1 MRLQK
6 KLFLSILAVTTLSMV
21 CIYLAAAFFSFKLL
35 EANRAV
41 ELTVKAGE
49 LAALTEDYANRRIT
63 PDVFVRMINNVDDML
78 EAHVLVFGPN
88 SEIMVLS
95 ERGPK
100 FRQPPPQMLRRGNRV
115 LCTMPEEVLQTAEGK
130 KLVSDVLAGGKYQG
144 KFYNGY
150 YDDDMLTVAVPF
162 YLGGKVYG
170 GVVLFSSFAG
180 QVRAPLTLLFLVLAA
195 VSAMVIVFAVFI
207 SRHIA
212 RSLTKP
218 IKDLIDITDRFSQGD
233 FEVVEVKSSSDEI
246 GELSLA
252 FSKMAKEI
260 RQFIDD
266 TNQAER
272 MRREFI
278 ANLSHEM
285 RTPLT
290 IVRGYAE
297 AIYDGT
303 ITGEQSKRSIAI
315 MRDEALRLERLIQD
329 MLDLSKLQLAQYELE
344 LEKLPLAVAVK
355 YAVDKMRD
363 KARES
368 DLTLKFA
375 DQSHEAPVCADY
387 DRIIQI
393 MIILLDNAIKF
404 TLPGGTITVLVTKTD
419 KYVHTIIR
427 DDGCGIS
434 KEDLPNIWERF
445 FKADKSHNRNVE
457 GMGLGLSIAKEI
469 VEKHQAEISVISSVD
484 AGDHGTCFTIRFK
497 KA

>member
-1 MRLQK
+1 M
-6 KLFLSILAVTTLSMV
+6 
-21 CIYLAAAFFSFKLL
+21 YLASAFFSFQLL
-35 EANRAV
+35 EANRRV
-41 ELTVKAGE
+41 ELTTKAGE

-78 EAHVLVFGPN
+78 EAHVLVFGSN
-88 SEIMVLS
+88 SEIMMLS

-100 FRQPPPQMLRRGNRV
+100 FRKSPPREFGSGSRMI
-115 LCTMPEEVLQTAEGK
+115 CTMPEEVLQTVEGK
-130 KLVSDVLAGGKYQG
+130 KLVSDVLAGKTYQG

-162 YLGGKVYG
+162 YLGGKIFG
-170 GVVLFSSFAG
+170 GVVLFSSFAD

-195 VSAMVIVFAVFI
+195 VSAMVIFITIFI
-207 SRHIA
+207 SRRIA
-212 RSLTKP
+212 HSLTKP
-218 IKDLIDITDRFSQGD
+218 IKDLIDITDRFSRGD
-233 FEVVEVKSSSDEI
+233 FETAEVKSSSDEI
-246 GELSLA
+246 GELSQA
-252 FSKMAKEI
+252 FSKMAEDI
-260 RQFIDD
+260 RRFINE

-303 ITGEQSKRSIAI
+303 ITGEQSRRSVAI

-344 LEKLPLAVAVK
+344 LEQFPLAVAVK

-363 KARES
+363 KAREN
-368 DLTLKFA
+368 DLLLKFT
-375 DQSHEAPVCADY
+375 DQSLDKQVLADY
-387 DRIIQI
+387 DRVIQVI
-393 MIILLDNAIKF
+393 IILLDNAIKF
-404 TLPGGTITVLVTKTD
+404 TQSGGTINVSVTLTADYVETVV
-419 KYVHTIIR
+419 R

-434 KEDLPNIWERF
+434 KEDLPFIWERF
-445 FKADKSHNRNVE
+445 FKADKSHNRTIE

-469 VEKHQAEISVISSVD
+469 IEKHKAKIFVSSSTAVN
-484 AGDHGTCFTIRFK
+484 DHGTCFTVRFK
-497 KA
+497 RA